1 MTKVAV
7 VAHADKLAGR
17 DRKRLKQALGD
28 AGIDAPWFAVSKA
41 KQAGSATRKA
51 LKGGA
56 STVIV
61 CGGDG
66 TVRAASEALVGTDAT
81 LAVLPVGHGEP
92 VRHRLR
98 TAVGSRRH
106 RRPRGHRPAPR
117 DRQPRV
123 ATSRRST

>member
-51 LKGGA
+51 MKGGA
-56 STVIV
+56 GTVIV

-66 TVRAASEALVGTDAT
+66 TVRAASEALVGTDAA
-81 LAVLPVGHGEP
+81 LAVLPAGHGQP
-92 VRHRLR
+92 VRHRLLA
-98 TAVGSRRH
+98 AVGSRRD
-106 RRPRGHRPAPR
+106 RRPRRHRAGGARSTAPA
-117 DRQPRV
+117 